1 MNPRITKTSDLGVL
15 DGIEGEFLPCHHD
28 EGTTETSW
36 HSKHRCRS
44 GSERLDCK
52 PDSTG
57 VVEVQPV
64 GKRFVS
70 GERVWLHPGH
80 HLQVGR
86 NVLALL
92 SGRPEPTFA

>member
-1 MNPRITKTSDLGVL
+1 MF
-15 DGIEGEFLPCHHD
+15 DGIEGEFLPSNHD
-28 EGTTETSW
+28 EGTTESAG

-64 GKRFVS
+64 GKRFVP
-70 GERVWLHPGH
+70 GKRVRLHPGH
-80 HLQVGR
+80 HLQIGR
-86 NVLALL
+86 NVLAPL
-92 SGRPEPTFA
+92 SGRREPTLA